1 MFYNVVVNDF
11 VRVAPSFL
19 GLDIKDA
26 IVKQVKKKYDG
37 YISKELGIVV
47 DVPGVKEIKEGIIIP
62 GDGAPHYE
70 TQFELLVYR
79 PEMQEVVM
87 GRIKDIADFGAFLTI
102 GPVEGMIHVSQ
113 TMDDFVSFSKDKVLV
128 GKESKRTLKVGDV
141 CKAKIIAVSFK
152 EANNPK
158 LGLTMR
164 QPGLGKLEWADE
176 PPKEAKKAKEK

>member
-1 MFYNVVVNDF
+1 MFYKAVVNDY

-19 GLDIKDA
+19 GLDIRDA

-37 YISKELGIVV
+37 YMSKDLGIVI
-47 DVPGVKEIKEGIIIP
+47 DVPGVKEIKEGVIIP

-70 TQFELLVYR
+70 TQFELLLYK

-102 GPVEGMIHVSQ
+102 GPIEGMIHVSQ

-128 GKESKRTLKVGDV
+128 GKESKRSLKVGDV

-164 QPGLGKLEWADE
+164 QPGLGKLDWADE
-176 PPKEAKKAKEK
+176 TKEAKAKK